1 MLQVHGRKEGSGK
14 PEAADLMGTSVRYFA
29 LLSIIGGVFV
39 VVMGGVGGLTPE
51 PVEGWEKLMVGVPF
65 ILSCLMGVALAF
77 RPGMLRGFG
86 AKKVEGRANDKGPSG
101 VTVRGHH
108 PDCGRFDRHVA
119 LIGERAVC
127 TGCLGL
133 ALGSILAMILM
144 LIYIPGSWE
153 ASYSALMVIMI
164 AGLSLVGLSILETAF
179 YAGRTAHM
187 VMNSLLVI
195 GFFLVVVGVY
205 QLTGS
210 PLYGLLAIVISFLWL
225 ETRVQISNWKHAEIC
240 GECSE
245 SCKAFPAP

>member
-1 MLQVHGRKEGSGK
+1 MT
-14 PEAADLMGTSVRYFA
+14 GTSVRYFT
-29 LLSIIGGVFV
+29 LLSVMGGVFV
-39 VVMGGVGGLTPE
+39 IIMGGVGGLNPE
-51 PVEGWEKLMVGVPF
+51 PVEGWWKLVVGVSF
-65 ILSCLMGVALAF
+65 ILSCLMGIALAF
-77 RPGMLRGFG
+77 RPGMLRELGMRRG
-86 AKKVEGRANDKGPSG
+86 G
-101 VTVRGHH
+101 VRGGGERRGVVAVKGHH
-108 PDCGRFDRHVA
+108 PDCGSFDRHVT

-133 ALGSILAMILM
+133 ALGSISALVLM
-144 LIYIPGSWE
+144 LIYILGSWE
-153 ASYSALMVIMI
+153 ASYSALMAIMI

-195 GFFLVVVGVY
+195 GFFLVVVSVY

-245 SCKAFPAP
+245 SCKSFPAP